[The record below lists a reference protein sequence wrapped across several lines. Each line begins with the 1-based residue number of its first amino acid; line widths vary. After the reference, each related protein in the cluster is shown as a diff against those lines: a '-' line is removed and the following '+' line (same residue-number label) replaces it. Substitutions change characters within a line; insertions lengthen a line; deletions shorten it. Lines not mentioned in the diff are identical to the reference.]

1 MIKASAICAR
11 GEHVQGGISCSC
23 PCATAAVVL
32 PATAQPWLQL
42 GRATEKSRRAESA
55 AGEKATRKRVSDPLT
70 AEKPKVRQN

>member
-42 GRATEKSRRAESA
+42 GRATENLEELKVLL
-55 AGEKATRKRVSDPLT
+55 EKATRKRVSDPSQLKT
-70 AEKPKVRQN
+70 QD